1 MNTTNRHTKISSNV
15 HSRTAKELDDPSP
28 RSENKNRSAKSLV
41 SSTNASEYLSKS
53 SLANGYKH
61 QSFTP
66 KFLQKH
72 CRKWKPNLNHRKL
85 FMWKEADC
93 KIWPFSQFQDRSL
106 TKSMNQDDITCFLRI
121 HSWKTLTD
129 REFQMGHLKFGKTAM
144 TFSASA
150 VKVSTL
156 VDSIVDL
163 LGSWKLLHKK
173 NIYIS
178 KLKSRLRLIN
188 YLKILESIWLLRQI
202 PWSSIWSKKSQSK
215 VASIAA
221 IAERKRMERASE
233 RRGDGLSQDSWHFK
247 KC

>member
-1 MNTTNRHTKISSNV
+1 
-15 HSRTAKELDDPSP
+15 
-28 RSENKNRSAKSLV
+28 
-41 SSTNASEYLSKS
+41 
-53 SLANGYKH
+53 
-61 QSFTP
+61 
-66 KFLQKH
+66 
-72 CRKWKPNLNHRKL
+72 
-85 FMWKEADC
+85 MWKEADC
-93 KIWPFSQFQDRSL
+93 KIWPFSQFQERSL
-106 TKSMNQDDITCFLRI
+106 TKSMNQDDIRWFLRI
-121 HSWKTLTD
+121 HRWKTLTD

-188 YLKILESIWLLRQI
+188 DLKILESIWLLRQI

-233 RRGDGLSQDSWHFK
+233 GETVWVRTADVNSNKHLPWCVDTKRLKSFLQQNWLESVIQVAKSWKSSNLMNQIEEPLKTPTLPARFFLNGISTWVLLQQVQRIQNCCLLFNNFHTNGP
-247 KC
+247 